1 MRLSKKTKLVILL
14 LMSSSIIFIYKYT
27 NHNNIT
33 YTDIG
38 DSLSIGIDSYGKKT
52 YSYSN
57 YVKEYL
63 KDTNKLKNYYN
74 QYSLKEMTIEK
85 LHYALLTNEKVK
97 VDNKNK
103 NIKQILHETDY
114 LTISV
119 GLNDILEKVEEPND
133 LKELNKTMKK
143 IEKSFNMFI
152 KELRKIYN
160 RDIYIIG
167 YYKQNINNKNYNKYI
182 EKLNDIY
189 KKNKEVIYISTD
201 IISENKSVFLSNPS
215 NYYPNYKGYQVISS
229 KIIDKITKKLEK

>member
-1 MRLSKKTKLVILL
+1 
-14 LMSSSIIFIYKYT
+14 
-27 NHNNIT
+27 
-33 YTDIG
+33 
-38 DSLSIGIDSYGKKT
+38 
-52 YSYSN
+52 
-57 YVKEYL
+57 
-63 KDTNKLKNYYN
+63 
-74 QYSLKEMTIEK
+74 MTIEK
-85 LHYALLTNEKVK
+85 LHYTLLTNEKVK

-103 NIKQILHETDY
+103 NIKEILHETDY

-119 GLNDILEKVEEPND
+119 GLNEILEKVEEPND

>member
-103 NIKQILHETDY
+103 NIKEILHETDY

-189 KKNKEVIYISTD
+189 MKNKEVIYISTD